1 MSCYKRKHDEVYSN
15 YNENVVT
22 QVQDEYYDR
31 IQCKHCLIQVTHH
44 ATQLKAHLK
53 EYIYTFIIIRCKK
66 AKTVQTTL
74 PLSKYRSKDITTKL
88 VNLIVENNCSYRL
101 LRSKS
106 FQELVEFIN
115 PKVKIPT
122 IAKMKETLKEEGDK
136 CVEQSIDKESKF
148 CLILDGWKNI
158 MNQSVINLA
167 IKQHDNEIVFIESV
181 YMYDN
186 EKSVNLIKLINE
198 TLEKHKL
205 KLTNVCAICTDN
217 NCTMKK
223 LGKDIMTKIH
233 YPVITF
239 GCLCH
244 IINLIVKKILEIKY
258 YKETLLYCNELVHK
272 LNTTKK
278 AAKDIYEK
286 TGKSINIRKG
296 CITSWSSV
304 SQLFNGIMNNKE
316 ILIDIGILQND
327 RIERITEI
335 QKITDYLAQKTQQLS
350 KDEALLTDGFNI
362 ISNLKEDILKMAKT
376 KQEKDYNNKR
386 KEISEF

>member
-1 MSCYKRKHDEVYSN
+1 M
-15 YNENVVT
+15 
-22 QVQDEYYDR
+22 
-31 IQCKHCLIQVTHH
+31 
-44 ATQLKAHLK
+44 
-53 EYIYTFIIIRCKK
+53 
-66 AKTVQTTL
+66 
-74 PLSKYRSKDITTKL
+74 
-88 VNLIVENNCSYRL
+88 
-101 LRSKS
+101 
-106 FQELVEFIN
+106 VEFIN

-122 IAKMKETLKEEGDK
+122 IAKMKETLKEEGNK

-198 TLEKHKL
+198 TLEKHKR
-205 KLTNVCAICTDN
+205 K

-258 YKETLLYCNELVHK
+258 YKETLLYCNELVH
-272 LNTTKK
+272 
-278 AAKDIYEK
+278 
-286 TGKSINIRKG
+286 
-296 CITSWSSV
+296 
-304 SQLFNGIMNNKE
+304 
-316 ILIDIGILQND
+316 
-327 RIERITEI
+327 
-335 QKITDYLAQKTQQLS
+335 
-350 KDEALLTDGFNI
+350 
-362 ISNLKEDILKMAKT
+362 
-376 KQEKDYNNKR
+376 
-386 KEISEF
+386 